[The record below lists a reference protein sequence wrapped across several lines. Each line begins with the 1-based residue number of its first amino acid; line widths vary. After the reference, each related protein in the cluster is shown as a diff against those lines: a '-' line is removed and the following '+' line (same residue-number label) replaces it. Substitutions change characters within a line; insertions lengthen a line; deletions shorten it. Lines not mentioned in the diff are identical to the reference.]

1 MISDQPIE
9 KVKMPK
15 LEVKPVENVK
25 KLTFQEPDKSEVADI
40 ILDNSA
46 FFENQTSKVKVKFEN
61 TSDLNRVL

>member
-1 MISDQPIE
+1 
-9 KVKMPK
+9 MPK

-25 KLTFQEPDKSEVADI
+25 PVKNVKKLTFQESDKSEVADI

-61 TSDLNRVL
+61 TSDLNSVL